1 MKKTA
6 VIFSLLLTFACFGG
20 TAHAQDSKTSS
31 PEAAQPDPIRE
42 ADAKHNLDVA
52 RQYYSPKKAY
62 KAVLMRFEETFAAY
76 PEFSKMDEFLFIAG
90 MSSMY
95 LSESKGPQA
104 PTGMTEKEKA
114 KYAPEKLKQDAIV
127 YLSMIVDKY
136 PKSKFRDDAEKT
148 LKKLK
153 G

>member
-1 MKKTA
+1 MLMLA
-6 VIFSLLLTFACFGG
+6 SLSG
-20 TAHAQDSKTSS
+20 TAHSQD
-31 PEAAQPDPIRE
+31 AAQPDPIRE

-76 PEFSKMDEFLFIAG
+76 PEFTKMDEFLFIAG

-104 PTGMTEKEKA
+104 TAGMTEKERT
-114 KYAPEKLKQDAIV
+114 KYSPEKLKEDAV
-127 YLSMIVDKY
+127 AYLSMLVDKY
-136 PKSKFRDDAEKT
+136 PGSKFRDDAEKT
-148 LKKLK
+148 LKKLRQ
-153 G
+153 